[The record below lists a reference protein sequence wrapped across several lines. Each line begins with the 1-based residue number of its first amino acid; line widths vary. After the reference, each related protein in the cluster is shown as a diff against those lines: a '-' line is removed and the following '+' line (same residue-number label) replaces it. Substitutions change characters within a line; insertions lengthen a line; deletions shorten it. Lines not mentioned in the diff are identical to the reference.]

1 MRWAQPISHDPAPH
15 RPVGCPASVRLSVC
29 MQVFGAFLAS
39 DLAQRHKSKGQ
50 FFGTGESFL
59 FTLQPTAAC
68 HRWTGESSFFLLA
81 QEGELVVGG
90 GGG

>member
-1 MRWAQPISHDPAPH
+1 MQVC
-15 RPVGCPASVRLSVC
+15 RPSQVPVCPSVC
-29 MQVFGAFLAS
+29 VQVFGAFIAS

-68 HRWTGESSFFLLA
+68 HKWKGESSFFLLA